1 MMAAVK
7 VGQRSYL
14 SSWMLRAAKRF
25 TAQAQAIETEHPGDW
40 TKGEQH
46 VDLVMA
52 AVLNAAAFME
62 AMINEV
68 FTDAADGHGDLTPL
82 SSVNTRV
89 MADWWREFDDGRG
102 RTLTKYQ
109 LLLTF
114 AGKPKLDTGAE
125 PYQSAQALID
135 LRNAIVHYRPETI
148 WSDEVH
154 RLTRRLQGRFVSN
167 ALLHPSTDLRWPNGL
182 PSAPVVPDGA
192 TNRRSASLTA
202 CSIPSGSRRITAR
215 SACSQKIAPT
225 RRGGSWSPSRT
236 DRRSHVERS
245 DPAVSDTGPAR
256 YPRDYR
262 TGCSARSVR
271 PRPLPVGSEIARRHG
286 VRPDRTVRSGD
297 AEPSIGATW
306 ATGRR
311 FMCSRSR
318 ARGTALGGHRGRPPA
333 ERFRTRNIGACT
345 GSPDGGRNGTWRT
358 PAQPA

>member
-1 MMAAVK
+1 MTSSDDPVDPTEPAGDAVVRAATISVGVMMAAVK

-52 AVLNAAAFME
+52 AVLNAVAFIE

-68 FTDAADGHGDLTPL
+68 FTDAADDNGDLTPL
-82 SSVNTRV
+82 NSANTRV
-89 MADWWREFDDGRG
+89 MADWWREFDDGRV

-109 LLLTF
+109 QLLTF

-182 PSAPVVPDGA
+182 LGAGCARWSHESAQ
-192 TNRRSASLTA
+192 RL
-202 CSIPSGSRRITAR
+202 
-215 SACSQKIAPT
+215 
-225 RRGGSWSPSRT
+225 T
-236 DRRSHVERS
+236 DRVL
-245 DPAVSDTGPAR
+245 DTVGVTAN
-256 YPRDYR
+256 YR
-262 TGCSARSVR
+262 
-271 PRPLPVGSEIARRHG
+271 
-286 VRPDRTVRSGD
+286 
-297 AEPSIGATW
+297 
-306 ATGRR
+306 
-311 FMCSRSR
+311 
-318 ARGTALGGHRGRPPA
+318 ALGV
-333 ERFRTRNIGACT
+333 
-345 GSPDGGRNGTWRT
+345 
-358 PAQPA
+358 